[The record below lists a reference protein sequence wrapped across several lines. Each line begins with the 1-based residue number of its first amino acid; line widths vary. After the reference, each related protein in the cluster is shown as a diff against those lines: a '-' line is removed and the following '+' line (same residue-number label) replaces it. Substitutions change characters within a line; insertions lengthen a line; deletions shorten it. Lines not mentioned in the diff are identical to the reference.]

1 MQRLPFNDIF
11 PQVHD
16 SVFLA
21 EGSRIIGAV
30 TIKEK
35 ASIWCNTVA
44 RGDVNKIEVG
54 EYSNIQDNCT
64 LHVADAHACIIGNY
78 VTVGHNAIL
87 HGCTVHDNCLIGMG
101 AIVLNGAV
109 IGENSI
115 VGAAALISENKII
128 PPNSLVVGTPGRV
141 IRTLTPAEIEAVTVS
156 AKNYYQLA
164 ETHRMSRKAEQEG

>member
-1 MQRLPFNDIF
+1 MQRIPFNDIF
-11 PQVHD
+11 PHIHD
-16 SVFLA
+16 SVFLG

-35 ASIWCNTVA
+35 ASIWCNTVV

-64 LHVADAHACIIGNY
+64 LHVADAHACIVGNY

-87 HGCTVHDNCLIGMG
+87 HGCTVKDNCLIGMG
-101 AIVLNGAV
+101 AIVLNGAI

-115 VGAAALISENKII
+115 IGAATLVSENKII

-141 IRTLTPAEIEAVTVS
+141 IRTLSAEEVEAVTRS
-156 AKNYYQLA
+156 SMGYYQLA
-164 ETHRMSRKAEQEG
+164 ETHRLSRKGKQEG

>member
-1 MQRLPFNDIF
+1 MQRIPFNDIF

-30 TIKEK
+30 TIKQNS
-35 ASIWCNTVA
+35 SIWCNTVA
-44 RGDVNKIEVG
+44 RGDVNKIEIG

-64 LHVADAHACIIGNY
+64 VHVGGAYPCIVGNY

-87 HGCTVHDNCLIGMG
+87 HGCTVNDNCLIGMG

-115 VGAAALISENKII
+115 VGAATLVSENKVI

-141 IRTLTPAEIEAVTVS
+141 VRTLTADEIAALRSSAIGYYEIAEM
-156 AKNYYQLA
+156 
-164 ETHRMSRKAEQEG
+164 HRKSQQTQQEG